1 MAAVERRMRNT
12 KRESGV
18 DHHRWIISY
27 ADFITLLFAFFV
39 VMYSISQ
46 VNASKYRV
54 FSDSLKETFA
64 VDQHTPK
71 NNDNPISV
79 TLGSKGRSILNGG
92 DGLLD
97 GSKTLD
103 VKRLEEELQKISE
116 QLSIVQDNIQLSGN
130 EERVEI
136 NLNANILFAVGDAEP
151 NYAAEVIFEEIAN
164 QLKNSDS
171 SIDVEGYTDNQPIKT
186 SRYPSNWQL
195 ASARAAS
202 IVQLLQG
209 FGIAPARLSAI
220 GYGEF
225 RPVAENDSLEGRAK
239 NRRVV
244 LVLHRESIKRPI
256 VQAIDLPRTAA
267 IETPTNP

>member
-1 MAAVERRMRNT
+1 MLRDRQR
-12 KRESGV
+12 KGSRESGA
-18 DHHRWIISY
+18 HHQRWIISY

-54 FSDSLKETFA
+54 FSDSLKQTFA
-64 VDQHTPK
+64 VDEHTPK
-71 NNDNPISV
+71 NNDNRINAIRDSA
-79 TLGSKGRSILNGG
+79 GNAI
-92 DGLLD
+92 LD
-97 GSKTLD
+97 GKSGVLDGGKTLD
-103 VKRLEEELQKISE
+103 IQKLENELRNISE
-116 QLSIVQDNIQLSGN
+116 QLSVMQDNIQLSGN

-151 NYAAEVIFEEIAN
+151 SYAAEVIFEEIAT

-171 SIDVEGYTDNQPIKT
+171 SIDVEGYTDNQPIRT

-209 FGIAPARLSAI
+209 FGIAPERLSAI

-225 RPVAENDSLEGRAK
+225 RPVAGNDTPEGRAK

-244 LVLHRESIKRPI
+244 LVLHRESHKRP
-256 VQAIDLPRTAA
+256 VLQAIDLPKTTAA
-267 IETPTNP
+267 EAPTNP